1 MSIAAA
7 RRVVTPTTVTQLL
20 LGWGT
25 YTILWFLGNL
35 GPLSTGPL
43 FILLGALVGIIASCA
58 FGVVTQAEAIAKRLP
73 DPYGTLVLT
82 LSIVVIEVVLIAAVM
97 LGPGQHP
104 TIARDSVMAV
114 SMIILNLVIGLA
126 LLIAGFRYTRPRFN
140 PIGAT
145 SYLALL
151 VVLLSVAFVFPG
163 MIGTDGSYTTGQATL
178 ILTMTTLLYAFFLI
192 RQMGAQRTDFQD
204 PNTPEQPAQ
213 TGGETDPGVGHVVAH
228 HRRELTARSTLLLAL
243 VIPIVLLSHVMAGLL
258 DDAMARLGAPTA
270 LAGIIIATIVFL
282 PETVTALRAAYRNEL
297 QRVSNLCHGAA
308 VSTVGLTIPVVLT
321 IGLLTSQDVILAE
334 NPTNLALLGITLVLT
349 AVTALT
355 PMVTALHGAGHL
367 AVFVLYILSVFI

>member
-1 MSIAAA
+1 MFIATA
-7 RRVVTPTTVTQLL
+7 RRVVTPTAITQLL

-25 YTILWFLGNL
+25 YAILWVLGD
-35 GPLSTGPL
+35 LSRLTTGPL
-43 FILLGALVGIIASCA
+43 VLLLGGLIEIIAGCA

-126 LLIAGFRYTRPRFN
+126 LVIAGIRHATPRLN
-140 PIGAT
+140 PVGAT

-151 VVLLSVAFVFPG
+151 VVLVGIAFVLPG
-163 MIGTDGSYTTGQATL
+163 MIGTDGSYTTGQAAL
-178 ILTMTTLLYAFFLI
+178 ILTLTILLYAVFLW
-192 RQMGAQRTDFQD
+192 RQMGAQRADFQE
-204 PNTPEQPAQ
+204 PNTTQHGAKTPAH
-213 TGGETDPGVGHVVAH
+213 TSPGVSQVVTN
-228 HRRELTARSTLLLAL
+228 HRREITSRTALLIAF
-243 VIPIVLLSHVMAGLL
+243 VIPIVLLSHSMAGLL
-258 DDAMARLGAPTA
+258 DVAMARLDAPTA
-270 LAGIIIATIVFL
+270 LAGIIIAAIVFL

-308 VSTVGLTIPVVLT
+308 VCRRWG
-321 IGLLTSQDVILAE
+321 
-334 NPTNLALLGITLVLT
+334 
-349 AVTALT
+349 
-355 PMVTALHGAGHL
+355 
-367 AVFVLYILSVFI
+367 

>member
-1 MSIAAA
+1 MSIATA

-25 YTILWFLGNL
+25 YTLLWFLGDL

-43 FILLGALVGIIASCA
+43 VILLAALVGIIAGCA

-104 TIARDSVMAV
+104 NIARDSVMAV

-126 LLIAGFRYTRPRFN
+126 LLIAGLRHTGPRFN
-140 PIGAT
+140 PVGTT
-145 SYLALL
+145 SYLTLL
-151 VVLLSVAFVFPG
+151 VVLLSIAFVVPG
-163 MIGTDGSYTTGQATL
+163 MIGTDGSYTTGQAAL
-178 ILTMTTLLYAFFLI
+178 ILTLTILLYAFFLV
-192 RQMGAQRTDFQD
+192 RQIGAQRTDFQE
-204 PNTPEQPAQ
+204 PQTTEHPAQ
-213 TGGETDPGVGHVVAH
+213 SVGDTSPGVGRVVAH
-228 HRRELTARSTLLLAL
+228 HRRELTARSTLLIAL

-270 LAGIIIATIVFL
+270 LAGIIIAVIVFL

-321 IGLLTSQDVILAE
+321 IGLITSQDVILAE

-355 PMVTALHGAGHL
+355 PKVTALHGAGHL
-367 AVFVLYILSVFI
+367 AVFVLYILTVFI